1 MENIVTISE
10 INNINSELYCVTALC
25 NKNILL
31 DPYLADMLSPSSSLR
46 RKIITRVRKYD
57 FDVFLEDYG
66 CNLQRP
72 YVWETVQQTEFLISL
87 IKEKPIESFIV
98 INKSLDLDDKNTVV
112 EVIDG
117 KQRLL
122 TIKKFLD
129 GEIGIHLPDRVL
141 YYKDFDKNAKNLFH
155 FKSEQAHRDCLLRRS
170 SDENLWRRQDQT
182 LQLLQ
187 LRWHSADS
195 RAQESSERASRIR
208 SEI

>member
-1 MENIVTISE
+1 MENIVTVND
-10 INNINSELYCVTALC
+10 INNLNSELYGVTALC
-25 NKNILL
+25 NKGILL
-31 DPYLADMLSPSSSLR
+31 DPYLAYMLSPSSSPR
-46 RKIITRVRKYD
+46 KKIITRVRKYD

-87 IKEKPIESFIV
+87 LQEKPIERVIV
-98 INKSLDLDDKNTVV
+98 INKALDLDDKNTVV

-141 YYKDFDKNAKNLFH
+141 YYKDFDKDAKNFFTSRVNRLTATVYYEDPDIKISDADKIKLFNYYN
-155 FKSEQAHRDCLLRRS
+155 FAGTPQRNAA
-170 SDENLWRRQDQT
+170 
-182 LQLLQ
+182 
-187 LRWHSADS
+187 AD
-195 RAQESSERASRIR
+195 RGL
-208 SEI
+208 